1 MSFLDSLKHQV
12 EQGFNNTVSNA
23 ATNASNQSKTIR
35 LSAIPTNLEQLKVM
49 PEASLTD
56 PYAVAALT
64 VAVLSVYPIS
74 KDSAIEMLNYLR
86 GPRPLSPYDI
96 SFLNDRFRDKDYV
109 PRSYFE
115 GSTPANNYEPSE
127 PYSIVVFENPHS
139 RDNFDEGYI
148 NLYIRSGGADSP
160 RSVKLRT
167 KPSTGQWFLWEQFL
181 LSDIRIPVAAD
192 PWA

>member
-1 MSFLDSLKHQV
+1 MSFLDSLKNQV

-35 LSAIPTNLEQLKVM
+35 LSAIPTNLEQLKAM

-56 PYAVAALT
+56 PFAVAALT

-139 RDNFDEGYI
+139 RDSFGEGYI